1 MSRMAS
7 MQVLNQA
14 FANANAA
21 FNAYMRNKNEQRRN
35 DLLDEFGRL
44 DRQYRVQQAAQRQ
57 ENLDRAYELSR
68 NNGQQAQENWQAEFN
83 MKQHSADAAKRAQ
96 NMGAIANILSV
107 APDAA
112 SANALANGLGVGF
125 NDQIVQGAFFNDY
138 YNQRKLRELR
148 KQFDDFQNFA
158 SKLASEKSKQLQKER
173 SEQLKYDIEKAKI
186 RQAEEAD
193 ILKNAIPYITA
204 KIQNSTNKT
213 PPNMA
218 KAIAE
223 FNEMKSRLNG
233 TYAPNNGG
241 IQAQTTSN
249 LTATDLETK
258 VKSGELTRE
267 QAYNI
272 AKQNGLLK

>member
-1 MSRMAS
+1 
-7 MQVLNQA
+7 
-14 FANANAA
+14 
-21 FNAYMRNKNEQRRN
+21 
-35 DLLDEFGRL
+35 
-44 DRQYRVQQAAQRQ
+44 
-57 ENLDRAYELSR
+57 
-68 NNGQQAQENWQAEFN
+68 

-158 SKLASEKSKQLQKER
+158 SKLGPEKSKQLQKER
-173 SEQLKYDIEKAKI
+173 SEQLMYDIEKAKI
-186 RQAEEAD
+186 RQAEEAN

-218 KAIAE
+218 KVIEE

-233 TYAPNNGG
+233 TYAPNMTGEPDSNGKKEAFNGVKG
-241 IQAQTTSN
+241 IF
-249 LTATDLETK
+249 
-258 VKSGELTRE
+258 
-267 QAYNI
+267 
-272 AKQNGLLK
+272 

>member
-44 DRQYRVQQAAQRQ
+44 DRQYRAQQAAQRQ

-112 SANALANGLGVGF
+112 SANALANGQGVGF

-158 SKLASEKSKQLQKER
+158 SKLGSEKSKQLQKER